1 MLHTYVLEIDPGE
14 GKITFFW
21 PKMKTRFCSPHMY
34 KKLTHATEKK
44 LRADLALTRERGYA
58 LDLAE
63 GLEGI
68 HCAGAVILD
77 DFHYPVGAV
86 TVIAPSF
93 RLQDKQLD
101 EAGRACIDAARE
113 IRERLLK

>member
-1 MLHTYVLEIDPGE
+1 MYSCAPGKSILAALPE
-14 GKITFFW
+14 EDLVAFLGRVRLK
-21 PKMKTRFCSPHMY
+21 RFTST
-34 KKLTHATEKK
+34 THATEKE
-44 LRADLALTRERGYA
+44 LRADLALTQERGYS

-68 HCAGAVILD
+68 HCAGAAILD

-93 RLQDKQLD
+93 RLQEDQLV
-101 EAGRACIDAARE
+101 EAGRTCMEVACE